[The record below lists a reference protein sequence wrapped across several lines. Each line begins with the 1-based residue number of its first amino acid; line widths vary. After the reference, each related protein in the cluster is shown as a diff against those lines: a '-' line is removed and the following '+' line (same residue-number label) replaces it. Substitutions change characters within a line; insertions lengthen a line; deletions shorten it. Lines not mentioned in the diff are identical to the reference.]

1 MCLALAS
8 AVYRLEKGGGT
19 VCLSLSTDKS
29 EFILMVTDKVLGG
42 RNSLHCLL
50 EVPLSL
56 MLHFSLPFCWFR
68 GKLFPPRL
76 RPLNTG
82 SSVGGS
88 VWEI

>member
-1 MCLALAS
+1 MCLALAL

-19 VCLSLSTDKS
+19 VCLTLSTDKS

-56 MLHFSLPFCWFR
+56 MLHFSL
-68 GKLFPPRL
+68 
-76 RPLNTG
+76 
-82 SSVGGS
+82 SVGLEENFSPTDSGL
-88 VWEI
+88 